1 MYLWPCTGCTS
12 LVQGIYQGYYPKDW
26 IKSMQVGSLSLI
38 QSKKMGTYNFIVY
51 VDDALEIVDITDL
64 LDTLEYIRK

>member
-1 MYLWPCTGCTS
+1 
-12 LVQGIYQGYYPKDW
+12 
-26 IKSMQVGSLSLI
+26 
-38 QSKKMGTYNFIVY
+38 MGTYNFIVY